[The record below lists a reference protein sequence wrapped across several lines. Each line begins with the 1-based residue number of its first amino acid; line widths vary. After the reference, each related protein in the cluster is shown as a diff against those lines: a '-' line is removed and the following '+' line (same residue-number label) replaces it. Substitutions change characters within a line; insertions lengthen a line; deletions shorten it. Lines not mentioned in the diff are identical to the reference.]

1 MALVLQAQVSPL
13 PVPLESS
20 IDQGPYVNVTKD
32 GMVTAIGNKQTNMEE
47 EEELCH
53 EHALHTEKD
62 EDKVSVAET
71 SGNKSKERTHS
82 KTELSQPSEHDRSRV
97 TAPIKRRM
105 DQLSRYSRKSIW
117 LLVYIAIV
125 TTWPLVG
132 SALLLTLKRNSKMS
146 YRQLCSVDR
155 TSYRSRYCCN
165 ASFGTW
171 EWRTEFKKR

>member
-53 EHALHTEKD
+53 EHTLHTEKD
-62 EDKVSVAET
+62 EDKVSVAEA

-97 TAPIKRRM
+97 TAPVKRRM

-132 SALLLTLKRNSKMS
+132 SALLLTLKRK
-146 YRQLCSVDR
+146 
-155 TSYRSRYCCN
+155 
-165 ASFGTW
+165 
-171 EWRTEFKKR
+171 FKNVLPAALLGR